1 MGNRA
6 WPWKNGLTRK
16 MGDSLEDAPSYIL
29 ETRRRS
35 DIGKVEGVIADY
47 LPEAWSVRPLFD
59 KAVDEVAVADFNL
72 SCFWD
77 LRLPG
82 PEFTNWT
89 ESPYDLAY
97 ELIERTNVLSI
108 EPDLPS
114 GIDATP
120 NAASALRCN
129 EPKTL
134 EPTDR
139 AWALRSIRA
148 PEAWKF
154 LKQQGRSE
162 GRDILIAQ
170 PDTGVADH
178 VELAGCIDMARGT
191 NLLEVG
197 SPPVDPLIKRVLW
210 DSPGHGT
217 GTSSVAVSRGGV
229 LPTSASP
236 DFGTSAPGH
245 VTGVSRDSKIVPIR
259 AIKSVIR
266 VTQKRVAQA
275 VHYSYIEKCH
285 VISMSLGGLPL
296 RALEAAIAYA
306 VSDQLLVLAAAGNC
320 VKFVVYP
327 ARYDSVIGIGG
338 TNERRVPWKGSSRGP
353 RVDVCAPAEF
363 VWRALRTQPVE
374 PKDIFEG
381 GQGTSFAT
389 AMTAGVAAL
398 WLNDRRAQLINV
410 LGIGSRLQ
418 DSFRHCLKVTAKP
431 SAGWDFKNYGAGI
444 VDAFEI
450 LNSQCG
456 TTALPQSAPPIVRQ
470 PYRPQVEDT
479 CVDILELRLGGEAV
493 ELASRVRHLAPGD
506 KERFGHEILALLM
519 QRGWIYNN
527 DEAALVNQAGLLIL
541 HPSRQLSAALQ
552 LV

>member
-1 MGNRA
+1 MGSRA
-6 WPWKNGLTRK
+6 WPWNRELTRNK
-16 MGDSLEDAPSYIL
+16 SEILEDAPSYIL
-29 ETRRRS
+29 ETRRRA
-35 DIGKVEGVIADY
+35 DIGKVEGAIANY
-47 LPEAWSVRPLFD
+47 LPEGWSLLPLFGG
-59 KAVDEVAVADFNL
+59 AIDEVAVADFNL

-89 ESPYDLAY
+89 ESPYNLAY
-97 ELIERTNVLSI
+97 ELMERTNALSI

-114 GIDATP
+114 GFGATP
-120 NAASALRCN
+120 NAESALLCN

-148 PEAWKF
+148 PEAWHL

-162 GRDILIAQ
+162 GQNILIAQ

-191 NLLEVG
+191 NLLELG
-197 SPPVDPLIKRVLW
+197 SPPVDPLIKKFIW

-229 LPTSASP
+229 LPTSAFP
-236 DFGTSAPGH
+236 DFGTSGPGH

-275 VHYSYIEKCH
+275 VHYSYKEKFH

-338 TNERRVPWKGSSRGP
+338 TNEKRVPWKGSSRGA

-374 PKDIFEG
+374 PNDIFEG

-398 WLNDRRAQLINV
+398 WLNDRRAQLINA

-431 SAGWDFKNYGAGI
+431 SPGWDFKNYGAGI
-444 VDAFEI
+444 VDAFD
-450 LNSQCG
+450 LLSSQCG
-456 TTALPQSAPPIVRQ
+456 MTASPHSAPIVRQ
-470 PYRPQVEDT
+470 PYRPQVDDT
-479 CVDILELRLGGEAV
+479 CVDMSVLSLGGEAV
-493 ELASRVRHLAPGD
+493 ELASRVRHLAPPD
-506 KERFGHEILALLM
+506 KERFGHEIVSLLM
-519 QRGWIYNN
+519 QRGWISN
-527 DEAALVNQAGLLIL
+527 DGEAVLAEEAGLPIL
-541 HPSRQLSAALQ
+541 QPSRQLSAALH
-552 LV
+552 LE